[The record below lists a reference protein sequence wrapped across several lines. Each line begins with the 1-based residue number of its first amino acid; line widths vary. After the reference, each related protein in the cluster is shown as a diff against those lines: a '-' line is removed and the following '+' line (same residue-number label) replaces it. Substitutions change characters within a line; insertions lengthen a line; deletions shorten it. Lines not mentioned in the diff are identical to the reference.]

1 METHSILW
9 LASPF
14 VWGLSLTPI
23 PTPPLPN
30 PPPQPQLVTRGDKQ
44 YVIALPID
52 TPVVVV
58 DEKYTALELGFDTRL
73 PAMLPTV
80 SFRRQVWSVEPYI
93 VEAGHVY
100 ICVYGVHSHV
110 YICA

>member
-1 METHSILW
+1 M
-9 LASPF
+9 
-14 VWGLSLTPI
+14 
-23 PTPPLPN
+23 
-30 PPPQPQLVTRGDKQ
+30 TRGDKQ

-80 SFRRQVWSVEPYI
+80 KLTKCGVWRT
-93 VEAGHVY
+93 GTY
-100 ICVYGVHSHV
+100 ICV
-110 YICA
+110 